1 MPITLAKVHD
11 EVVRFMM
18 IRGKYNVVHIA
29 RTVFLRNKNNFIF

>member
-1 MPITLAKVHD
+1 MPVTLAKVHD

-29 RTVFLRNKNNFIF
+29 RTVFLKNKNNFIF